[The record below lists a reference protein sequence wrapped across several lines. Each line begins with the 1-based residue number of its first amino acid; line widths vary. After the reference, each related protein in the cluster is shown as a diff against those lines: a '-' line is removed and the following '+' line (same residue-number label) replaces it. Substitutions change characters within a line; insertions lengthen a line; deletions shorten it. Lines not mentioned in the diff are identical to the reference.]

1 VLDMPINWLAAAKIV
16 PWMEILKQAPALVSA
31 ADRLLSRTQ
40 GKTDVAEAGSEMDV
54 LRQRLAALEARDQE
68 NALLVKQLVDQVE
81 RLTEA
86 FGILGA
92 RQRLLYWICGASVFV
107 AVAAIALAATA

>member
-1 VLDMPINWLAAAKIV
+1 MPINWLAAAKIV

-40 GKTDVAEAGSEMDV
+40 GKNDNAEAGSEMDV
-54 LRQRLAALEARDQE
+54 LRRRLAALEARDQE

-86 FGILGA
+86 VGILGA
-92 RQRLLYWICGASVFV
+92 RQRVLYWICGVSVV
-107 AVAAIALAATA
+107 AGLAAITVVATA